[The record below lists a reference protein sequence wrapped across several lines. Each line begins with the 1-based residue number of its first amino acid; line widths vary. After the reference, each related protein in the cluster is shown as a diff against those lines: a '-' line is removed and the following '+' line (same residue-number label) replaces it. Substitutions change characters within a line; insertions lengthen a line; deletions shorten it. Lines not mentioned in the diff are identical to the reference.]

1 MTNKKIIQKETSV
14 LKMKLNEVFVAK
26 SVKNRAYIE
35 QFTHTSVNF
44 TQKHLGTICGFFII
58 RNESKYNAHI
68 VNVLTSEIKK
78 EFFSVSRRSI
88 SEAFE
93 SALYKCN
100 KVLTKLAEEGNT
112 EWLGSIDG
120 AVCAFDTS
128 TIYFSVTGE
137 ASVYLI
143 RDCNI
148 INISEGLASQ
158 EAHEFPMKTFVD
170 TSQGPLY
177 EFDRVIVTSK
187 ELLHLISPAELKN
200 NSIRFSDEEFN
211 QLISTILKNESNL
224 AATTIINVSKKTIKE
239 PIINSETKLS
249 NEEELN
255 QQINAFGADTFIQ
268 KEKKSHEIDT
278 NNKEEIE
285 KKPKENY
292 TDKRTGHIYVKA
304 NKSSSEE
311 RTQFSVILNKAKDV
325 TSDLSYEIKTQSSK
339 ISYKLAKSSKKTF
352 EELKLFMKSERV
364 KQVIPNT
371 KKFLK
376 EKSKQV
382 SGITTKIKNQKK
394 TLENKNKSQNEKKKK
409 EKKDTEATPNPKIDT
424 IINTENVSV
433 KNSKNE
439 EKTSKK
445 KEIGKKII
453 SQTKKIKDKS
463 KVLVNKFKENNNNNK
478 ESKEDKT
485 QNLKLLKNFFAT
497 KRNKMIFVVSFVCFL
512 ILVPVVLDKIYNKKQ
527 IVLVKEDEIDVSDE
541 KSSPNKDEKKSKNSQ
556 QTKEDKNTKEIGTKI
571 TDVSNT
577 KLITPL
583 TNGTVLITTT
593 NSFIKIDK
601 NNKKSIKAI
610 PKEYGNLVL
619 ATYMS
624 DLSYVFFITDKNTM
638 YSYSPK
644 VDKFEKQKIKQTL
657 NYKNIKALN
666 SYLTYIYTLEGDK
679 IKRFARIEGGFD
691 KPVIWY
697 EGTSFSKTTSC
708 SIDGDI
714 YIANN
719 KKINIFSHKNLTD
732 KKLPDNVKIDEVFA
746 NENSNLLWVLDKENK
761 TITGHNKK
769 TLSAEKTIRDDILN
783 RVKKIA
789 VQKNAIILSTDTSI
803 YRIPIR

>member
-44 TQKHLGTICGFFII
+44 TQKHLGTICGFFVI

-143 RDCNI
+143 RDRNI

-268 KEKKSHEIDT
+268 KEKKSPEIDT

-463 KVLVNKFKENNNNNK
+463 KVLVNKFKEKNDNK

-485 QNLKLLKNFFAT
+485 QNLKLLKNFFVT

-601 NNKKSIKAI
+601 NNKKSTKAI

-697 EGTSFSKTTSC
+697 KGTSFTKTTSC

-714 YIANN
+714 YVANN
-719 KKINIFSHKNLTD
+719 KKLSIFSQKNITNKHIDNNTKVDIVYTD
-732 KKLPDNVKIDEVFA
+732 
-746 NENSNLLWVLDKENK
+746 ENSNLFWVLDKANK
-761 TITGHNKK
+761 NLKAYDKK
-769 TLSAEKTIRDDILN
+769 TLSLVNTIDNDILN
-783 RVKKIA
+783 KTTNIAVKKNT
-789 VQKNAIILSTDTSI
+789 VIISTNTSI
-803 YRIPIR
+803 YKILTK